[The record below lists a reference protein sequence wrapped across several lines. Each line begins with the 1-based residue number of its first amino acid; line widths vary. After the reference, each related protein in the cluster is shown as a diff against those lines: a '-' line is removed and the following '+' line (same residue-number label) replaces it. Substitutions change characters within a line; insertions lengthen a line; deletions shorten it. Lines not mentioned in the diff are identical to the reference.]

1 MGTKEDLDVW
11 GNFLCS
17 IPNIPNDATESQP
30 SMLVHPGF
38 GTKTMESMIHAG
50 ATGIVIEAGNTL
62 VVDRE
67 KTIAMADEHN
77 ITILVK

>member
-1 MGTKEDLDVW
+1 MGTKEDLAVW

-38 GTKTMESMIHAG
+38 GTKTPAEVTDGPLSYPNSSI
-50 ATGIVIEAGNTL
+50 
-62 VVDRE
+62 
-67 KTIAMADEHN
+67 
-77 ITILVK
+77 